1 MLTGFAFGGMSEVR
15 LREGEFLFGRW
26 QPPPQFMVRGAGG
39 CTSSP
44 YYPPTM
50 VTATPILPPTV
61 LPPPA
66 LSCPGSCSPQAQ
78 CPGPLRASWG
88 YAATGPQSWET
99 SWQVGGGN
107 RLQVTSFLLHTRQA
121 RFPGSSLA
129 VDKQCA
135 PPSLLPRQAR
145 AAGLLRRGL
154 PPALPGGLGWW
165 SGWSCDRAGCGL
177 VGPVSHGS
185 FRQVDRVY
193 IGWLHC

>member
-1 MLTGFAFGGMSEVR
+1 MVSERQYAGDLGATELLLGNGMRVCFKPTTFLDDEVMLTGFAFGGMSEVR

-88 YAATGPQSWET
+88 YAATSPQSWET
-99 SWQVGGGN
+99 SWQVRGGQ
-107 RLQVTSFLLHTRQA
+107 LVTCDVVLAPHKAGALSRQ
-121 RFPGSSLA
+121 F
-129 VDKQCA
+129 V
-135 PPSLLPRQAR
+135 
-145 AAGLLRRGL
+145 
-154 PPALPGGLGWW
+154 
-165 SGWSCDRAGCGL
+165 SCL
-177 VGPVSHGS
+177 
-185 FRQVDRVY
+185 
-193 IGWLHC
+193 